1 MQFEGCVADPLQTIT
16 AISPDL
22 LNCVSDFF
30 SSSGLDAPA
39 HVIFLF
45 ETEHR
50 RQRLSTHEKR
60 KNAQHTYKHRHAAI
74 GSDRSCSTFSAISE
88 VHKHTCAE
96 RCQSPDAQE
105 LESEVQ
111 LASLSPISANVVGS
125 QSKRT
130 MLARGRINQRRDE
143 VI

>member
-16 AISPDL
+16 AISLDL
-22 LNCVSDFF
+22 LNRVSDFL

-60 KNAQHTYKHRHAAI
+60 KNAQHTYKHTC
-74 GSDRSCSTFSAISE
+74 SDWYTSE
-88 VHKHTCAE
+88 E
-96 RCQSPDAQE
+96 RRQSPDAQE

-130 MLARGRINQRRDE
+130 MLARVTSTSGVMR
-143 VI
+143 